1 MRKRDITICLIA
13 VAIGITLLVTAGNQL
28 DYINSQRKGMNLVRN
43 EPLENAPPSLAF
55 ATVAMGAFRGLIVDA
70 LWIRADRL
78 KQEGQFFDARQL
90 ADWIVAL
97 QPRFPQVWAFNAWN
111 MAYNISAAIPASQS
125 EQRWHW
131 VKNGYE
137 LLRDKGIP
145 LNPTDISL
153 YTELALIFQHKMGGI
168 TDDAHKYYKL
178 QLAEAMAP
186 LLGTADEQYF
196 GKLVDAP
203 RRLGEILADANVAQF
218 VADLR
223 GADAAFAD
231 EKILVA
237 NYLALRQEPKRYK
250 PQALSVIDNYRRTET
265 LEKFDVFARAWQLR
279 NEWKLEP
286 QLMQQIN
293 RTYGPVDFADPNHH
307 LPLDWRNP
315 DAHAIYWAVEGLKH
329 ASKNDLSA
337 SEANTDRIVTH
348 SLQNLYR
355 HGKLFVYKL
364 SPQEQVDDS
373 RPDNQPQMTETVY
386 LRPDLRMFE
395 SVDKTWRDIIEKYEP
410 KDSETQQTGHRNF
423 LKNAVLN
430 FYLAGHEQYG
440 RRIYRELQQLYPR
453 EEFSVE
459 YTVYL
464 RNRLR
469 EELSDLD
476 VTNATETVQLMLRD
490 AYFYYAMRE
499 DDEAYGREKMAAEVH
514 DRCNAIYKGE
524 EHRVSLPP
532 INRLKYLALW
542 DFLNDPLYPVSLR
555 MSLRARIQLERPEL
569 SATLENE
576 EKQVIQENQSQGQTG
591 QP

>member
-13 VAIGITLLVTAGNQL
+13 VIIGITLLVTAGSQL
-28 DYINSQRKGMNLVRN
+28 DYINSQRKQMNLVRN

-90 ADWIVAL
+90 AEWIVAL

-111 MAYNISAAIPASQS
+111 MAYNISAAIPASQA

-137 LLRDKGIP
+137 LLRDKGIV

-153 YTELALIFQHKMGGI
+153 YRELALIFQHKMGGI

-178 QLAEAMAP
+178 QLAKAMAP

-196 GKLVDAP
+196 QELADAP
-203 RRLGEILADANVAQF
+203 KTLGEILADANVAQF
-218 VADLR
+218 VAVLKN
-223 GADAAFAD
+223 ADEAFAD
-231 EKILVA
+231 DKKLVA
-237 NYLALRQEPKRYK
+237 NYLALRQEPKKYK
-250 PQALSVIDNYRRTET
+250 PQAMGVIDSYRRTET
-265 LEKFDVFARAWQLR
+265 LAKFDIFAKAYQLR

-293 RTYGPVDFADPNHH
+293 KTYGPTDFADPNHH
-307 LPLDWRNP
+307 SPLDWRNP
-315 DAHAIYWAVEGLKH
+315 DTHAIYWAVLGLKRAPKH
-329 ASKNDLSA
+329 DLSI
-337 SEANTDRIVTH
+337 SEANTDRIISH

-355 HGKLFVYKL
+355 HGKLFIYKV
-364 SPQEQVDDS
+364 PPEEQVDDS
-373 RPDNQPQMTETVY
+373 RPDRQPHLTETVY
-386 LRPDLRMFE
+386 LAPDLRMFE
-395 SVDKTWRDIIEKYEP
+395 SADKTWRAIIEKYGS
-410 KDSETQQTGHRNF
+410 KDSDTQQTGHRNF

-430 FYLAGHEQYG
+430 FYFAGHEQYG
-440 RRIYRELQQLYPR
+440 RKVYRELQKLYPR
-453 EEFSVE
+453 DEFNVE
-459 YTVYL
+459 YTDYL

-476 VTNATETVQLMLRD
+476 VTNATEMVQLMFRD
-490 AYFYYAMRE
+490 AYFYYAMRD
-499 DDEAYGREKMAAEVH
+499 DDEAYRQEKMATEVH
-514 DRCNAIYKGE
+514 ARYNAMFKGE
-524 EHRVSLPP
+524 EHRITLPP
-532 INRLKYLALW
+532 INRLKYLAVW

-569 SATLENE
+569 STILENE
-576 EKQVIQENQSQGQTG
+576 EKKVTQEDQSQGQGG

>member
-1 MRKRDITICLIA
+1 

-111 MAYNISAAIPASQS
+111 MAYNISAAIPASQP

-231 EKILVA
+231 EKTLVA

-250 PQALSVIDNYRRTET
+250 PQALGVIDNYRRTET

-386 LRPDLRMFE
+386 LRPDLRMF
-395 SVDKTWRDIIEKYEP
+395 EP